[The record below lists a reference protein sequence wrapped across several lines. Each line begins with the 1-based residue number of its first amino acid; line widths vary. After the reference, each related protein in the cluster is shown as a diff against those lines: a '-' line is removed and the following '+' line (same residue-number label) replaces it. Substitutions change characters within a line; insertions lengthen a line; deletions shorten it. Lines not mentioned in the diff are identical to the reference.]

1 MSDHAAPTPAERPEI
16 DYDLPP
22 AQNIGEVERT
32 LSVFERVTN
41 RDWVRRTSLLI
52 VVAAIW
58 QAYATYLDN
67 PLLFPAF
74 GDTLRALWDATFHGN
89 LLARI
94 WSSLKVLLM
103 GYAIGLLITAALTS
117 FAVSSRIGA
126 DLLST
131 FTSMFNPLP
140 AIALLPLS
148 MLWFGLGTPSLVF
161 VIVHSVLWPVAL
173 NTQTGFLAVSETQ
186 RMAGRNCGLSG
197 LSYVWRILVPA
208 AFPSI
213 LAGLKIGWAFAWRT
227 LIAAELVFGVASRT
241 GGLGWFIFEHRNQL
255 ETDYVFAGL
264 MTVILI
270 GLFVEEVIFRTIQ
283 TRTVIRWGLQH

>member
-1 MSDHAAPTPAERPEI
+1 MPSQTVLVSIERPEI
-16 DYDLPP
+16 DYQLPP
-22 AQNIGEVERT
+22 AETVGEVERQ
-32 LSVFERVTN
+32 LSVFERITN
-41 RDWVRRTSLLI
+41 VDWVRRLSILILL
-52 VVAAIW
+52 AACW
-58 QAYATYLDN
+58 EVYGRHLDN
-67 PLLFPAF
+67 PLLFPTF
-74 GDTLRALWDATFHGN
+74 GDTVAALWNATIDGD
-89 LLARI
+89 LLPRV
-94 WSSLKVLLM
+94 WSSLRVLLM
-103 GYAIGLLITAALTS
+103 GYGIGLATAAALSS
-117 FAVSSRIGA
+117 FAVSNRFGS

-140 AIALLPLS
+140 AIALLPMS

-173 NTQTGFLAVSETQ
+173 NTQTGFLAVSESQ

-197 LSYVWRILVPA
+197 FSYVWRILVPA

-270 GLFVEEVIFRTIQ
+270 GLFVEEVIFRGIQ
-283 TRTVIRWGLQH
+283 QRTVVRWGLQR